1 MACDA
6 RKITTYHFILIL
18 NEKLDSFNGCSTC
31 FGDGLIAN
39 KSELVKKRNQEK
51 HTAETPPIRK
61 STARMSQVSTKN
73 ATSDKQ

>member
-1 MACDA
+1 MAGDA

-18 NEKLDSFNGCSTC
+18 NKKLDSLNGCSTC

-39 KSELVKKRNQEK
+39 KGEIVKKRNQEK

-61 STARMSQVSTKN
+61 STARMGQVNTTN
-73 ATSDKQ
+73 ATNDKR